1 MVLHVIE
8 QGVVRS
14 SMLSG
19 GILSPLRL
27 RNDWVCLFKT
37 RSPAFTKTQSS
48 IQPSID
54 LALRHVPDLSEN
66 ELIETLNIVVNSN
79 SIQSVTTDPSA
90 MQVDSASLDQVPSLS
105 VYLAS
110 MLKYNQFTSSQLIIA
125 LRHHLRSAEAVTLVT
140 QLLNTWLKKVQSQEV
155 KLMPSKHD
163 VAKNEHG
170 VFVAKKDMTRS
181 KLVQDLPSTTQVS
194 DFILL

>member
-1 MVLHVIE
+1 VIE

>member
-1 MVLHVIE
+1 M
-8 QGVVRS
+8 VRS

-170 VFVAKKDMTRS
+170 VFVPKKDMTRS

>member
-1 MVLHVIE
+1 VIE

-170 VFVAKKDMTRS
+170 VFVPKKDMTRS

>member
-1 MVLHVIE
+1 M
-8 QGVVRS
+8 RS

-79 SIQSVTTDPSA
+79 SIQSVITNPSA
-90 MQVDSASLDQVPSLS
+90 MQVDSASSDQVPSLS

-110 MLKYNQFTSSQLIIA
+110 MLKYNQFTSSQLIIS

-170 VFVAKKDMTRS
+170 VFVVKKDMTRS